1 MNRPKIT
8 VDGAICLTS
17 DTELFMPLSDDP
29 QQSHI
34 RQWRLRNGI
43 GYRMNF
49 NTRLE
54 ALYIWTTKTD
64 SDTDRIATKSQ
75 AIDFRVT
82 LAF

>member
-1 MNRPKIT
+1 MVPSK
-8 VDGAICLTS
+8 
-17 DTELFMPLSDDP
+17 LSDDP
-29 QQSHI
+29 QQNHA

-54 ALYIWTTKTD
+54 VLYVWTTKTD
-64 SDTDRIATKSQ
+64 SDGSFATDSQ
-75 AIDFRVT
+75 AMDFRVK